1 MGARVNKNSTVRRE
15 LAGIGDF
22 KMRKCK
28 RLLENGT
35 GQFMK
40 MNLQFF
46 AEPEPQKEPNTTSEE
61 GGKGGTEYTLDD
73 VMGKFSVDDILS
85 RPELAKGIQS
95 KIDTTVT
102 KALNTARSKWEQE
115 LEEEQDEAKKLE
127 KMNAEQ
133 RARYQLNKEKTAF
146 EVEKKKFEAEQMKV
160 ATGKELLK
168 RGLDSS
174 FADYLTGNNAE
185 ETVARIDKFE
195 QAFNTAVANATNKQM
210 KGKAPKDIQNPN
222 GITMEQIK
230 NMTPSE
236 INANWEEVQKVLTA
250 SKK

>member
-1 MGARVNKNSTVRRE
+1 
-15 LAGIGDF
+15 
-22 KMRKCK
+22 MRKCK

-35 GQFMK
+35 GERRLK

-46 AEPEPQKEPNTTSEE
+46 AEPESQNEPNTTPEE

-95 KIDTTVT
+95 KIDSTVT
-102 KALNTARSKWEQE
+102 KALNTARTKWEQE

-185 ETVARIDKFE
+185 ETVARIDSFE

-210 KGKAPKDIQNPN
+210 KGKTPKDIQNPN

-230 NMTPSE
+230 NMTASE
-236 INANWEEVQKVLTA
+236 INANWEEVQKVLSS